1 MINKIG
7 DVYYDP
13 IANTYKTYGTN
24 LYPLPNSSAKP
35 VHDYKQTEENFK
47 KFFQKVP
54 AEKPDGGPAEYYD
67 LPPSPK
73 TLNDLL
79 EYKGDKH
86 WLGDSFHLANI
97 VKAAWRWGIKSGVD
111 KSYDAR
117 KFIYS
122 GVRLLLKYQGLEET
136 RATLQKLLDDPQFG
150 GVK

>member
-1 MINKIG
+1 MSHIN
-7 DVYYDP
+7 YYEP
-13 IANTYKTYGTN
+13 NLNHPNNISSGGTTN
-24 LYPLPNSSAKP
+24 LPVWNTQLPKDWL
-35 VHDYKQTEENFK
+35 VKT
-47 KFFQKVP
+47 
-54 AEKPDGGPAEYYD
+54 PDGGPAEYYD
-67 LPPSPK
+67 LPPNPK

-86 WLGDSFHLANI
+86 WLGDSFHLSNI

-111 KSYDAR
+111 KAYDAR

-150 GVK
+150 GK

>member
-1 MINKIG
+1 MSKLG
-7 DVYYDP
+7 KDLTQAMTEALV
-13 IANTYKTYGTN
+13 
-24 LYPLPNSSAKP
+24 LAK
-35 VHDYKQTEENFK
+35 D
-47 KFFQKVP
+47 
-54 AEKPDGGPAEYYD
+54 KPDGGPAGYYD
-67 LPPSPK
+67 LPPNPK

-97 VKAAWRWGIKSGVD
+97 VKAAWRWGIKSGTD

-122 GVRLLLKYQGLEET
+122 GVRLLLKYQGLPET

-150 GVK
+150 GAS

>member
-1 MINKIG
+1 MSYVTFPHPHTSIPRSPLSDELRKI
-7 DVYYDP
+7 VYP
-13 IANTYKTYGTN
+13 ETR
-24 LYPLPNSSAKP
+24 S
-35 VHDYKQTEENFK
+35 VHFPQEVE
-47 KFFQKVP
+47 VL
-54 AEKPDGGPAEYYD
+54 ESRPDGGPADYYD
-67 LPPSPK
+67 LPPNPK

-97 VKAAWRWGIKSGVD
+97 VKAAWRWGIKSGTD

-122 GVRLLLKYQGLEET
+122 GVRLLLKYQGLTET

-150 GVK
+150 GGGR

>member
-1 MINKIG
+1 MSYIT
-7 DVYYDP
+7 YYDP
-13 IANTYKTYGTN
+13 NNVKVA
-24 LYPLPNSSAKP
+24 SSTFP
-35 VHDYKQTEENFK
+35 PGSV
-47 KFFQKVP
+47 VP
-54 AEKPDGGPAEYYD
+54 AIDFFNRVEEVVNSPLSEQVEGSILKPDGGPAEYYD
-67 LPPSPK
+67 LPPNPK

-86 WLGDSFHLANI
+86 WLGDSFHLSNI

-111 KSYDAR
+111 KAYDAR

-136 RATLQKLLDDPQFG
+136 RATLQKMLDDPQFG

>member
-1 MINKIG
+1 MSHIEYHGMI
-7 DVYYDP
+7 P
-13 IANTYKTYGTN
+13 N
-24 LYPLPNSSAKP
+24 LNYQSSSKEPYSLSEQVKRLVGPNGGP
-35 VHDYKQTEENFK
+35 YVKQ
-47 KFFQKVP
+47 
-54 AEKPDGGPAEYYD
+54 PDGGPAEYYD
-67 LPPSPK
+67 LPPNPK